1 MRPHWRRGAR
11 RAAGGPGGQRADPRA
26 GLRQRSGDGGFD
38 RAPPLRIDPG
48 ASGRE
53 PQHGPPPISWSGDA
67 HQHAL
72 GDQPLQHAGEG
83 AWMHMEDRGEI
94 AGGDA
99 RGQPDDPQDQSLWA
113 SHAQIRCH
121 ALRAAFEAVDDCPQQ
136 LHEVEHVGE
145 SQRRTRR
152 DGGAVVLCHV
162 LGGVRPRPAWHH
174 SRHSTSRAAA

>member
-1 MRPHWRRGAR
+1 MLGEPLEDPAGSEPIRG
-11 RAAGGPGGQRADPRA
+11 P

-48 ASGRE
+48 AAGRE

-72 GDQPLQHAGEG
+72 GDQPLQHAGKG

-99 RGQPDDPQDQSLWA
+99 RGQPDDPQDQSLRA
-113 SHAQIRCH
+113 SHAQIRGH

-136 LHEVEHVGE
+136 LHEVEHVGK

-152 DGGAVVLCHV
+152 DGGRLFSVMCQLV
-162 LGGVRPRPAWHH
+162 
-174 SRHSTSRAAA
+174 